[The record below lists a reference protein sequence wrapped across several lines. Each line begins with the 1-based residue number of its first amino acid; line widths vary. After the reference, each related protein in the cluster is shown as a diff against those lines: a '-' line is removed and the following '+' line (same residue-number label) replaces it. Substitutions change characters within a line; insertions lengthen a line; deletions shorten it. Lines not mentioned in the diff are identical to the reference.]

1 MNSAPLRLGTR
12 RSPMAMVQ
20 SAHVAELVTA
30 RTGRQVELVGLTTLG
45 DVSQAEL
52 TQIGGTG
59 VFVSELRKRLLNGDI
74 DFAVHSLKDLP
85 TWQDSA
91 LTLAA
96 VPPRSDPRD
105 ALAAR
110 NGAKLADLPAAAQ
123 IGTGSPRRAAQ
134 LLMIRPDLQPVP
146 IRGNAGTRLGKV
158 DSGDVDAVVLAYA
171 GLARIGRLDAVTQV
185 FEPDEMMPA
194 PGQGALAVE
203 CLASRPDLAR
213 LLSQVDDR
221 PSRAA
226 AEAERSVLAAL
237 QAGCSAPIGAYATGV
252 NALRLDAIVAAADGG
267 KALRAGAEGPAE
279 QAAAIGRQ
287 VAAELLRRG
296 AGRYPDV
303 SAGHLHNGDDAT

>member
-1 MNSAPLRLGTR
+1 VNSAPLRLGTR

-30 RTGRQVELVGLTTLG
+30 RTGRQVELVGLTTFG
-45 DVSQAEL
+45 DVSRAQLA
-52 TQIGGTG
+52 QIGGTG

-96 VPPRSDPRD
+96 VPPREDPRD

-110 NGAKLADLPAAAQ
+110 NGAKLADLPAAAR

-134 LLMIRPDLQPVP
+134 LLLMRPDLLPVP

-158 DSGDVDAVVLAYA
+158 DSGDVDAVVLANA

-185 FEPDEMMPA
+185 FEPEEMLPA

-203 CLASRPDLAR
+203 CLAGRPDLAR
-213 LLSQVDDR
+213 LLSQVDDP

-226 AEAERSVLAAL
+226 TEAERAVLAAM
-237 QAGCSAPIGAYATGV
+237 QAGCTAPIGAYAAGV
-252 NALRLDAIVAAADGG
+252 DELRLDAIVAAADGG
-267 KALRAGAEGPAE
+267 QALRASAAGPAE
-279 QAAAIGRQ
+279 EAAAIGRQ

-296 AGRYPDV
+296 AGTYTDV
-303 SAGHLHNGDDAT
+303 SAGHLQSGDDAT